1 MHLLASS
8 SSLSLSPSL
17 PSSFPRPSLHL
28 HLHFPSQT
36 TQLRLHTPPPL
47 SCSLNSSSSSSYVE
61 QSASS
66 SQVFLQYYTG
76 AFTVHCCNSTT
87 LLLELLTAVGFKHVD
102 EPDAEWLAVLQSL
115 LGCWISHSLGRGC
128 WKRVFLLPA
137 CQQKCFFDHC
147 KLPNSRFGFLT
158 ITSTCSSMW
167 SRKISLLL
175 IYNWLQVTVDID
187 SMNC

>member
-8 SSLSLSPSL
+8 SSLSPSL

-102 EPDAEWLAVLQSL
+102 EPDELEVT
-115 LGCWISHSLGRGC
+115 
-128 WKRVFLLPA
+128 KVF
-137 CQQKCFFDHC
+137 
-147 KLPNSRFGFLT
+147 
-158 ITSTCSSMW
+158 
-167 SRKISLLL
+167 
-175 IYNWLQVTVDID
+175 
-187 SMNC
+187 